1 MQPQRMRHAIFRA
14 VRIVAIDRERGPVG
28 TRQHRIREAAVG
40 IVQDADLNLS
50 EPAVI
55 NRCETVDGHH
65 HHVAAVR
72 LPRGDDLAHPV
83 MKRHIKCGGAGEPL
97 RFAEIEIA
105 GNIVNLAF
113 HRHGGRRF
121 GRPVAII
128 DETRKPLIDER
139 GVKFFRKQPGNG
151 QSARIPG
158 CMARKHLRQKT
169 QCAEFLRNGGRGM
182 FADEKDVALR
192 RRILDANGLPFCF
205 CEKP

>member
-1 MQPQRMRHAIFRA
+1 M
-14 VRIVAIDRERGPVG
+14 
-28 TRQHRIREAAVG
+28 
-40 IVQDADLNLS
+40 
-50 EPAVI
+50 
-55 NRCETVDGHH
+55 DGHH
-65 HHVAAVR
+65 LHFTAVR

-83 MKRHIKCGGAGEPL
+83 MKRHIKRGGAGEPL

-128 DETRKPLIDER
+128 DEARKPLVDKR
-139 GVKFFRKQPGNG
+139 GVKLFRKQPGNC

-158 CMARKHLRQKT
+158 HMARKHLRRKA
-169 QCAEFLRNGGRGM
+169 QCSVFLWHGSGRM
-182 FADEKDVALR
+182 FADEEDVALR
-192 RRILDANGLPFCF
+192 RRILDADGLPFRF